1 MPQRRWAVTN
11 QLTHKAEVVAPRRL
25 PHQKPGV
32 SWRFHFAQ
40 LITTNYA
47 HKSRGG
53 NSSTSFRTREYAEQT
68 AFLMLGVLRFELG
81 YKINKPQNFCP
92 KHAIAWA
99 SWINTQYAL
108 EKKMPATLAGYAT
121 IVRHLFRWSGKQWLV
136 DIFDTNLNSEAV
148 TRQLVTELDKTWE
161 GSEVSF
167 ADAIE
172 RVHKEEPWVA
182 MTLVAQDAFGLRRR
196 EAIRLHPER
205 DIDLDGG
212 LIHIRVG
219 AKGGRPRI
227 IPIEHHWQHL
237 AAEGLIRFVQN
248 RNVETLKGPDA
259 AQALAPADK
268 SLLESIHRYKN
279 VLSALGFTRKQLG
292 VTGHGLRAG
301 YVCRRLSELG
311 VIPVVKGGDGAHED
325 AEQDAIV
332 HRLVSESVGHSRKNV
347 IGAYAGAAH
356 VKERVR
362 AADLMRSKGW
372 MLPGRDSQSV
382 RENVKRLDAYLADAA
397 SFEQFISGQMSEN
410 KREGANHAR

>member
-1 MPQRRWAVTN
+1 MVNN
-11 QLTHKAEVVAPRRL
+11 QSTQGAKKPKGEAPTRRL

-32 SWRFHFAQ
+32 SWRYHFGK
-40 LITTNYA
+40 LIEQNYV

-81 YKINKPQNFCP
+81 LKINKPQNFER
-92 KHAIAWA
+92 KHAVAWA

-121 IVRHLFRWSGKQWLV
+121 IVRHLLRWANKQWLV
-136 DIFDTNLNSEAV
+136 PIFDEQLNSEAV
-148 TRQLVTELDKTWE
+148 TRQLVTEQDKTWE

-167 ADAIE
+167 ADAVE
-172 RVHKEEPWVA
+172 RVHIEEPWVA
-182 MTLVAQDAFGLRRR
+182 MALIAQDAFGLRRR

-212 LIHIRVG
+212 LIQIRVG

-237 AAEGLIRFVQN
+237 AAEGLIQFVQK
-248 RNVETLKGPDA
+248 RNLDTLKVQGAD
-259 AQALAPADK
+259 QALAPADK
-268 SLLESIHRYKN
+268 TLLESIYRYTN
-279 VLSALGFTRKQLG
+279 VLKRLGFNKKQLG

-311 VIPVVKGGDGAHED
+311 VIPVVKGGDGAHVD

-347 IGAYAGAAH
+347 IGAYAGAAQ

-362 AADLMRSKGW
+362 AADFMRSKGW
-372 MLPGRDSQSV
+372 ILQGRDQDSV
-382 RENVKRLDAYLADAA
+382 RENLKRLDAYLADAVG
-397 SFEQFISGQMSEN
+397 FEQAISDRTKPKNGDQD
-410 KREGANHAR
+410 A

>member
-1 MPQRRWAVTN
+1 MANN
-11 QLTHKAEVVAPRRL
+11 QSTHGGKKPKGEAPTRRL

-32 SWRFHFAQ
+32 SWRYHFGK
-40 LITTNYA
+40 LIEQNYA

-53 NSSTSFRTREYAEQT
+53 NSSTSFRTREYSEQT

-81 YKINKPQNFCP
+81 LKINKPQNFER
-92 KHAIAWA
+92 KHAVALA
-99 SWINTQYAL
+99 NWINTQYAL

-121 IVRHLFRWSGKQWLV
+121 IVRHLFRWADKQWLV
-136 DIFDTNLNSEAV
+136 PIFDEQLNSEAV

-167 ADAIE
+167 ADAVE
-172 RVHKEEPWVA
+172 RVHIEEPWVA
-182 MTLVAQDAFGLRRR
+182 MALIAQDAFGLRRR

-212 LIHIRVG
+212 LIQVRVG

-237 AAEGLIRFVQN
+237 AAEGLIQFVQK
-248 RNVETLKGPDA
+248 RNEETLSGPDA

-268 SLLESIHRYKN
+268 TLLESIHRYKN
-279 VLSALGFTRKQLG
+279 VLSALGFTRKDLG

-311 VIPVVKGGDGAHED
+311 VIPVVKGGEGAHED
-325 AEQDAIV
+325 AEQDAIA

-362 AADLMRSKGW
+362 AAELMRSRGW
-372 MLPGRDSQSV
+372 MLPGRDPESF
-382 RENVKRLDAYLADAA
+382 RENVKRLDAYLADAVE
-397 SFEQFISGQMSEN
+397 FEKTIDAHKTAHKQ
-410 KREGANHAR
+410 EGANHAH

>member
-1 MPQRRWAVTN
+1 MANN
-11 QLTHKAEVVAPRRL
+11 QTAQGAKKHKGEAPTRRL

-32 SWRFHFAQ
+32 SWRYHFGK
-40 LITTNYA
+40 LIERNYA
-47 HKSRGG
+47 NKSRGG
-53 NSSTSFRTREYAEQT
+53 NSSTSFRTREYSEQT

-81 YKINKPQNFCP
+81 LKINKPQNFER
-92 KHAIAWA
+92 KHAVALA
-99 SWINTQYAL
+99 NWINTQYAL

-121 IVRHLFRWSGKQWLV
+121 IVRHLFRWADKQWLV
-136 DIFDTNLNSEAV
+136 PIFDEQLNSEAM

-167 ADAIE
+167 ADAVE
-172 RVHKEEPWVA
+172 RVHIEEPWVA
-182 MTLVAQDAFGLRRR
+182 MALIAQDAFGLRRR

-212 LIHIRVG
+212 LIQIRVG

-237 AAEGLIRFVQN
+237 AAEGLIQFVQK
-248 RNVETLKGPDA
+248 RNEETLSGPDA

-268 SLLESIHRYKN
+268 TLLESIHRYKN
-279 VLSALGFTRKQLG
+279 VLSSLGFTRKELG

-311 VIPVVKGGDGAHED
+311 VIPVIKGGDGAHED

-362 AADLMRSKGW
+362 ASDVMRSKGW
-372 MLPGRDSQSV
+372 LLPGRDPESF
-382 RENVKRLDAYLADAA
+382 RENVKRLDAYLADAVE
-397 SFEQFISGQMSEN
+397 FEKKIDAHKTAHKQ
-410 KREGANHAR
+410 EGANHAH